1 METVGGMK
9 YSHRNV
15 SLIAAFVGCTVLASA
30 QWKIEADASFGNK
43 GISVDATA
51 FQPGVTDHPVM
62 VFITK
67 DGSAFTVRKSTSLDT
82 TLLVGRVMKN
92 GQSDPL
98 FDLDGV
104 MSLKTSSNINTFL
117 LSPNDLIWFGET
129 RAGRF
134 EMTEIDRLGR
144 MRSTPFWQD
153 TALYTTN
160 QVLGV
165 RNDETIVMYC
175 NRWNDPDGRWYLR
188 YLQPGGV
195 LPVRDDYV
203 QPDPTPVDF
212 TLHNAILDT
221 KGRLIVGKSVT
232 DRSFAIGRY
241 TADGALDEEFG
252 NALGVLTVDIPT
264 GSGAQISNVLTSRN
278 GGYVVVLAINERI
291 TNNTT
296 EQFIRLIRLNDQ
308 GQLISSFGN
317 AGILDIRGSL
327 MNSGGIVECPNG
339 DLLFASFGTYAYS
352 HLYQIRA
359 DGTIIPRQWGG
370 YTDARFELIQANR
383 LITLTDDGYLYA
395 MSVDPSSTKD
405 VVSRFRVDAVTSVD
419 DEANHSPLDI
429 SVERGVVM
437 VKGASTSAT
446 VRLYSLVGQCV
457 FEQQCE
463 PSGSVTIPS
472 VLSGTYVV
480 SASTELG
487 VKSTVVHLVR

>member
-1 METVGGMK
+1 MK
-9 YSHRNV
+9 SSASTLLVV
-15 SLIAAFVGCTVLASA
+15 SILSWSAITSNA
-30 QWKIEADASFGNK
+30 QWKIEEDSSFGNN
-43 GISVDATA
+43 GIGVDATA
-51 FQPGVTDHPVM
+51 FQPSVTDYPVT

-67 DGSAFTVRKSTSLDT
+67 DGSAYTVRKSTSLDT
-82 TLLVGRVMKN
+82 TVVVGRVMKN

-117 LSPNDLIWFGET
+117 LSSSDLMWFGET

-144 MRSTPFWQD
+144 VRSTPFWQD

-160 QVLGV
+160 QVFGV
-165 RNDETIVMYC
+165 RNDETIVMYS

-188 YLQPGGV
+188 YLRPGGV
-195 LPVRDDYV
+195 LPVSDVFV
-203 QPDPTPVDF
+203 QHDPTPVDF
-212 TLHNAILDT
+212 ALHNATLDT
-221 KGRLIVGKSVT
+221 KGRLIVGKSVA

-241 TADGALDEEFG
+241 TVDGALDEEFG
-252 NALGVLTVDIPT
+252 NALGLLTVEIPA
-264 GSGAQISNVLTSRN
+264 GSGVQIANVLSSRN
-278 GGYVVVLAINERI
+278 GGYVVVLSINERI
-291 TNNTT
+291 NNNTT
-296 EQFIRLIRLNDQ
+296 ESFIRLIRLNDQ
-308 GQLISSFGN
+308 GQLMSSFGDG
-317 AGILDIRGSL
+317 GILDIRGSL
-327 MNSGGIVECPNG
+327 MSSGGIVECPNG
-339 DLLFASFGTYAYS
+339 DLLFASYGTYAYS

-395 MSVDPSSTKD
+395 TSLDPISMQS
-405 VVSRFRVDAVTSVD
+405 VVSRFRVDAVTSVS
-419 DEANHSPLDI
+419 DETNHTPLDI
-429 SVERGVVM
+429 NIDHGVVM
-437 VKGASTSAT
+437 VKGAGTSAN

-463 PSGSVTIPS
+463 PSGSVVIPS

-480 SASTELG
+480 SASTEQD